1 MIVGI
6 ESKMHVASQI
16 REIDAD
22 VKEMLRGRLRDVAG
36 QEEHS
41 LPLLDGIPPSR
52 NDAADDGYIQIGLL
66 DFREEV
72 EGPGVRVD
80 PNDRLVALGSGSWIR
95 FDQLHFADEGELGEP
110 LEERT
115 HSFPRQDCTAALL
128 HVLDYRLSI
137 TNGQIVF
144 PDKASMQGSGIKQGS
159 WAVGVRRIVFFLG
172 VRPVLGEQL
181 RLRGARAVAT
191 FP

>member
-36 QEEHS
+36 QEEHP
-41 LPLLDGIPPSR
+41 LLLLDGIPPSR

-72 EGPGVRVD
+72 EGPGFRAD

-95 FDQLHFADEGELGEP
+95 FDQFHFADEGELGEP

-115 HSFPRQDCTAALL
+115 HSFPRQDCTATLL
-128 HVLDYRLSI
+128 HVLDYRSSI

-144 PDKASMQGSGIKQGS
+144 PDKTPILGSVIKQGR
-159 WAVGVRRIVFFLG
+159 WAVGVRRILFLG
-172 VRPVLGEQL
+172 
-181 RLRGARAVAT
+181 
-191 FP
+191 